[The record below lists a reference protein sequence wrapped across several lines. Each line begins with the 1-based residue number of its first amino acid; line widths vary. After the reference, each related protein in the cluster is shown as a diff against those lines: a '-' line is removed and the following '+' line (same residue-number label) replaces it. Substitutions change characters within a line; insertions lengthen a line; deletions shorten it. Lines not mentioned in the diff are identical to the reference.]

1 MCGVKVNI
9 IKKCRKKNKLTQK
22 QLAIKLN
29 VKQSYIS
36 ELETNVRVPSLD
48 IAFKLSNIF
57 NICPLY
63 LIKEFT
69 SCCSKCQL
77 NCHLYNK

>member
-29 VKQSYIS
+29 VSQSYVS
-36 ELETNVRVPSLD
+36 QLETNVRVPSLD
-48 IAFKLSNIF
+48 IAFKLSSIF

-63 LIKEFT
+63 MIKDLT
-69 SCCSKCQL
+69 RCCYKCQL
-77 NCHLYNK
+77 YCHIFDK

>member
-1 MCGVKVNI
+1 MCGVMVNV

-29 VKQSYIS
+29 VRQSYIS
-36 ELETNVRVPSLD
+36 ELENNTRLPSIDL
-48 IAFKLSNIF
+48 AFKLADIF

-63 LIKEFT
+63 LIKELT
-69 SCCSKCQL
+69 KCCYNCQL
-77 NCHLYNK
+77 NCHIY

>member
-1 MCGVKVNI
+1 MCGVNMNI

-36 ELETNVRVPSLD
+36 ELENNTRLPS
-48 IAFKLSNIF
+48 INFIFKLANVF
-57 NICPLY
+57 NICPVY
-63 LIKEFT
+63 LIKELT
-69 SCCSKCQL
+69 KCCYECQL
-77 NCHLYNK
+77 NCRFRIK